1 MRKVKGKKSLP
12 QKILDLINA
21 GPISS
26 PDLCHILG
34 PDLEGV
40 QPKNR
45 RQAIWA
51 ALSRLEARN
60 LIERD
65 PLQLLESLEIK
76 KDGEEKTVLREVR
89 VWRRKGARMV

>member
-12 QKILDLINA
+12 QKVLDLISE

-65 PLQLLESLEIK
+65 PIKLLETLEIK
-76 KDGEEKTVLREVR
+76 GGKEKIVLREIR
-89 VWRRKGARMV
+89 MWRRKGARMV